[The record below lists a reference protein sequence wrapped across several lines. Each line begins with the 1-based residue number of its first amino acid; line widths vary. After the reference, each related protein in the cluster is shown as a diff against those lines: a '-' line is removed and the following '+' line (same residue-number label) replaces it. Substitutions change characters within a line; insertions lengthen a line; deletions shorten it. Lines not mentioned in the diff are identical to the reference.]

1 MLSFLNS
8 TLTQG
13 FKANPD
19 SSEKLG
25 LLPMKYDR
33 AESKSFLNRF
43 HALCLNDTGVFSDN
57 YFNMLPGEKR
67 KIQFIPSEKFNGSTK
82 FDPRLEINSVLGL
95 CSKVI
100 TLKEVL

>member
-13 FKANPD
+13 FKAKPE

-33 AESKSFLNRF
+33 AESKSFLNWSSEAF
-43 HALCLNDTGVFSDN
+43 VGLNWTLPFSKSYSSFINLVVTDTDSSRLFLVFPIST
-57 YFNMLPGEKR
+57 
-67 KIQFIPSEKFNGSTK
+67 IPT
-82 FDPRLEINSVLGL
+82 R
-95 CSKVI
+95 
-100 TLKEVL
+100 